1 MAKATSWVQVPGAVS
16 EAMQGVH
23 QIEGEPKNKSAV
35 IAILDFNV
43 PNSRDSTKL
52 KDIAQ
57 AISTIFKNHGRHRCV
72 LLAHM
77 AAYPK
82 EDSCDDPIDDEHA
95 IYTAFTKVG
104 FGAQQRVRCLLTQPP
119 GIENHLKVG
128 DWFVDSRLMYLAPN
142 DMAARG
148 DAKGQLG
155 NDWRIHSELARRTQI
170 TKTPMLPNPAEYLHV
185 GGMADVKVNK
195 EDKAAQ
201 RGPEAAKFH
210 LEALLNSGV
219 LEVPV
224 PFLANQS
231 LSCKGTCY
239 IFSYMISS
247 KCIRSPFLS
256 ISCKVC

>member
-52 KDIAQ
+52 RDIAQ

-104 FGAQQRVRCLLTQPP
+104 FFGAQQRVRCLLTQPP
-119 GIENHLKVG
+119 GIEKSLKLG

-148 DAKGQLG
+148 DAKGQFG
-155 NDWRIHSELARRTQI
+155 QRLAHPQRTRAQD
-170 TKTPMLPNPAEYLHV
+170 
-185 GGMADVKVNK
+185 ADHQK
-195 EDKAAQ
+195 
-201 RGPEAAKFH
+201 RLCCLILLSTCT
-210 LEALLNSGV
+210 LEAWQML
-219 LEVPV
+219 
-224 PFLANQS
+224 
-231 LSCKGTCY
+231 
-239 IFSYMISS
+239 
-247 KCIRSPFLS
+247 R
-256 ISCKVC
+256 